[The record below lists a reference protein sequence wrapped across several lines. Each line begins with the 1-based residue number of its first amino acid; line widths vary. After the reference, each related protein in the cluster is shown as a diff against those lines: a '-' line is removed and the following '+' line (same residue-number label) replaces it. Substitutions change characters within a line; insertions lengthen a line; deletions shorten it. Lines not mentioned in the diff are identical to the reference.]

1 MAGILG
7 LELCED
13 AQQAFGRTK
22 LRGERGLAWAVLR
35 VDDEKHCR
43 VECTSQHQQHPQS
56 GRCDGGDKGDGDAA
70 GEAAQQWGRMVGRL
84 PEDGCRYVVAN
95 MEYESATDGVARN
108 KLVLVM
114 WAPAGAS
121 GRDKMMTTMYV
132 STLKRALEAHG
143 GGISATVQANGRAD
157 VERGAVLERVLARC
171 TVR

>member
-43 VECTSQHQQHPQS
+43 VECTSQQA
-56 GRCDGGDKGDGDAA
+56 GRGGGGDKGDGDAA

>member
-43 VECTSQHQQHPQS
+43 VECTSQQA
-56 GRCDGGDKGDGDAA
+56 GRGGGDKGDGDAA